1 MPARYIKWLV
11 AYVIV
16 GASGRGLTTQFIDQS
31 LTSGVFL
38 EFDLSLQGYRI
49 GSFHNA
55 LLLLKGN
62 IDRLRGFGEGYLNQ
76 RLLDFVA
83 KYAPID
89 NPIVRSDRDMTISNM
104 ELMPVFACFDC
115 EENIG
120 NLCIALLKSLDGDNS
135 RLSDLKLNRSN
146 PLDEEAGKI
155 EAETTTLE
163 EIEEW
168 IKNQ

>member
-1 MPARYIKWLV
+1 
-11 AYVIV
+11 VI
-16 GASGRGLTTQFIDQS
+16 GASGRGLATQFIDQS

-38 EFDLSLQGYRI
+38 EFDLSLNAHRI

-55 LLLLKGN
+55 LLLLKRN
-62 IDRLRGFGEGYLNQ
+62 IDRLKGFGEGYLNQ

-83 KYAPID
+83 KYAPVD
-89 NPIVRSDRDMTISNM
+89 NPIVRSDRVINISNM

-120 NLCIALLKSLDGDNS
+120 SLCIALLKSLDGDNS

-146 PLDEEAGKI
+146 PLDEEASKI
-155 EAETTTLE
+155 EAETTTVE

-168 IKNQ
+168 IKNR